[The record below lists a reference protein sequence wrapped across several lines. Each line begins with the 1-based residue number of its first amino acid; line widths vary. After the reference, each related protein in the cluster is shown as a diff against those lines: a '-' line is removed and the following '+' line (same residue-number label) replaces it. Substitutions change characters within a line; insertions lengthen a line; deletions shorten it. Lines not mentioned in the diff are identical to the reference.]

1 MTTSPDN
8 AAQLMMEAGKI
19 NVVDLLPRVKCPA
32 LVLHSR
38 EDAAIP
44 VTEGRLLAARIPG
57 AKFVELPSCNHLVVP
72 QEAAWGVFL
81 QALGE
86 FMEWDKGDKVAVA
99 QQALSSR

>member
-1 MTTSPDN
+1 M
-8 AAQLMMEAGKI
+8 LEAGKI

-32 LVLHSR
+32 LVLHSG

-57 AKFVELPSCNHLVVP
+57 AKFIELPSCNHLVVP
-72 QEAAWGVFL
+72 QEGAWGVFL

-86 FMEWDKGDKVAVA
+86 FMEWDEGNKVAA
-99 QQALSSR
+99 AGLQASISY